1 MKSGLVS
8 LSFVLLLIPFFIG
21 DVDALQQAGG
31 TAKFELIPGESDI
44 FVWGL
49 RSDNQAETIT
59 ISLSAVGDG
68 SEFLT
73 FQKSISIDPQAV
85 IYVPITVTIPDDY
98 LGGIELKPRMYATE
112 VGEDGGAARINIR
125 MVKTITL
132 TILPNAGT
140 EINLDAEAI
149 KDEQQQTSSNMDPE
163 PSTETVDEQQQTS
176 SNMDPE
182 PSTETV
188 DEQQQTSSNMD
199 PEPSTETVD
208 ESSVTYE
215 KWVRRS
221 SPTTITM
228 EAEIVGYTETVDE
241 SSVTYEQQWVRQSSP
256 TTITLEAEIVDSNGE
271 FTAAAQSIPVD
282 NQNILTSEDEYELSA
297 LIEENQR
304 LKKVI
309 IVLNE
314 QIDYLNQ
321 LIQSIQSLVDGTI
334 FS

>member
-1 MKSGLVS
+1 MKSVLVS
-8 LSFVLLLIPFFIG
+8 LAFVLLLIPFFVG

-125 MVKTITL
+125 MVKTISL

-182 PSTETV
+182 PSTEAL
-188 DEQQQTSSNMD
+188 
-199 PEPSTETVD
+199 D

-215 KWVRRS
+215 RQWVRQS

-228 EAEIVGYTETVDE
+228 EAEIVGYTEALDE
-241 SSVTYEQQWVRQSSP
+241 SSVTYEQQSVRQSSP

-282 NQNILTSEDEYELSA
+282 NQNILTSEDEYVLSV

>member
-1 MKSGLVS
+1 LVSRKTVFGGKGKTEMKSGLVS

-163 PSTETVDEQQQTS
+163 PSTETVDE
-176 SNMDPE
+176 
-182 PSTETV
+182 
-188 DEQQQTSSNMD
+188 
-199 PEPSTETVD
+199 
-208 ESSVTYE
+208 SSVTYE

>member
-163 PSTETVDEQQQTS
+163 PSTETVDEQQNQA
-176 SNMDPE
+176 
-182 PSTETV
+182 
-188 DEQQQTSSNMD
+188 SSNMD

-282 NQNILTSEDEYELSA
+282 NQNILTSEDEYELSV